1 VDFINHRPRKSLDYR
16 TPYEVFFASS
26 EPVAFQVWIGGLI
39 EVLNISPILLINN
52 NAIKFVV
59 CQLC

>member
-1 VDFINHRPRKSLDYR
+1 MKVIVGCCL
-16 TPYEVFFASS
+16 
-26 EPVAFQVWIGGLI
+26 GLI

-52 NAIKFVV
+52 NAIVAV